1 MRLEISHLVTFEN
14 TSDVVGDQEIG
25 GGVRIE
31 NLSFDRRK
39 IELYEL
45 LKLKNEE
52 HYQRLLFR
60 EQFEQSPYT
69 HRFFVSVEGIRGL
82 YDPIIHD
89 AERLLTHS
97 IVLTRMVNPGSIPSY
112 PS

>member
-25 GGVRIE
+25 DRVRIE

-45 LKLKNEE
+45 LKLKN
-52 HYQRLLFR
+52 HDDYKKLVVR
-60 EQFEQSPYT
+60 EQCEQSPYT
-69 HRFFVSVEGIRGL
+69 HRFFISVDGIRGL

-89 AERLLTHS
+89 AEQLLTHS
-97 IVLTRMVNPGSIPSY
+97 IVL
-112 PS
+112 